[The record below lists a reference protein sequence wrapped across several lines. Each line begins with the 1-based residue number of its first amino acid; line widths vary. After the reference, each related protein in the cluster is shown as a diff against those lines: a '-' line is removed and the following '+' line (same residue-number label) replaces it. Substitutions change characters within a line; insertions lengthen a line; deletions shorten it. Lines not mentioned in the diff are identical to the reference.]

1 MNRISLIIRQ
11 RILSIIF
18 IFVSLA
24 GGVFIFWYISSLK
37 EKIPENINYNQ
48 IFIARNDI
56 EKGEKITA
64 DLIEMQRI
72 SADIFSGRFI
82 VDKNEIVGK
91 EVITDILKGEIITRD
106 KLEGQS
112 ATDDFSYNFSF
123 HIPDGLRAVSVPV
136 SFHGD
141 RSLLNEGDRVD
152 LISTFYE
159 QESGSLFSE
168 TVLSG
173 KEVILI
179 NNNAEETYSGNNE
192 GAFLP
197 GLVAEE
203 SSAGSFYDR
212 HIIITLYLTVAE
224 AEEIFRAIERGVVNL
239 SICRGD

>member
-18 IFVSLA
+18 IFISLA

-37 EKIPENINYNQ
+37 EKIPENINYNK

-64 DLIEMQRI
+64 DLIEMQKI

-106 KLEGQS
+106 KLEGQY
-112 ATDDFSYNFSF
+112 ATDDFSYSFSF
-123 HIPDGLRAVSVPV
+123 YIPDGLRAVSVPV
-136 SFHGD
+136 SFYGD

-159 QESGSLFSE
+159 QESGNLFSE
-168 TVLSG
+168 AVLSE

-179 NNNAEETYSGNNE
+179 NNNVEETYSGNDE
-192 GAFLP
+192 GNFLP
-197 GLVAEE
+197 GLVTEE
-203 SSAGSFYDR
+203 SFVGSFYHR

-239 SICRGD
+239 SLCHSD